1 MPKLIEKS
9 PSTLTLQFLTTLIK
23 MDHRPKYETLQFLQ
37 ESKGEKNALA
47 LGTGTTLKEVSV
59 ANDEIT

>member
-1 MPKLIEKS
+1 
-9 PSTLTLQFLTTLIK
+9 